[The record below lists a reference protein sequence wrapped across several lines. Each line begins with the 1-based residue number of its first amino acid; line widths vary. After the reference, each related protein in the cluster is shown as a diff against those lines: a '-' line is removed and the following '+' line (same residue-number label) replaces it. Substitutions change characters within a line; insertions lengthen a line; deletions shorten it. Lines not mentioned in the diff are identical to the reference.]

1 LHNLELK
8 SIDKMKTPLSQKTG
22 FFAEY
27 YLKLKD
33 QAGTNC
39 ESDIAKLSSCKS
51 DEERV
56 AYVEKLPWVQAG
68 DANLVVNQEFAGKNA
83 SLAAEIKE
91 RATAAFKAKKWLE
104 AMMLY
109 TRSYVALPSE
119 NGEWLLQLSST
130 F

>member
-1 LHNLELK
+1 
-8 SIDKMKTPLSQKTG
+8 MKTPLSQKSG
-22 FFAEY
+22 FFADY
-27 YLKLKD
+27 YLKLKEE
-33 QAGTNC
+33 AGAGC
-39 ESDIAKLSSCKS
+39 ESDIAKLAACGS

-56 AYVEKLPWVQAG
+56 AYVEQLPWVRAG

-91 RATAAFKAKKWLE
+91 RATAAFKGKKWLE

-119 NGEWLLQLSST
+119 NGEI
-130 F
+130 

>member
-1 LHNLELK
+1 
-8 SIDKMKTPLSQKTG
+8 
-22 FFAEY
+22 
-27 YLKLKD
+27 
-33 QAGTNC
+33 
-39 ESDIAKLSSCKS
+39 
-51 DEERV
+51 V

-119 NGEWLLQLSST
+119 NGEWLTHSY
-130 F
+130 

>member
-1 LHNLELK
+1 
-8 SIDKMKTPLSQKTG
+8 MKTPLSQKTG

-33 QAGTNC
+33 QAGPNC
-39 ESDIAKLSSCKS
+39 ESDIAKLSACKS

-109 TRSYVALPSE
+109 TRSYVVLPSE
-119 NGEWLLQLSST
+119 NGEWLTHSY
-130 F
+130 